1 MIYDDVVHV
10 DGVVGGRICRRC
22 RRQNV
27 VYFKVHLDMLR
38 CKGWYIQQYNNTKQI
53 IAICL

>member
-10 DGVVGGRICRRC
+10 DGVVGGRICRRR

>member
-1 MIYDDVVHV
+1 MIYDDVVYV

-27 VYFKVHLDMLR
+27 VYFKVHLDML
-38 CKGWYIQQYNNTKQI
+38 IM
-53 IAICL
+53 